1 MVRAS
6 PYLLALA
13 ARSEPHLPIN
23 LVYTYSSSP
32 YRPINCSQG
41 NSSKLAKRE
50 IPSLFPI
57 VGILVVLG
65 CIAGGYLMEKGNLL
79 VLMQPA
85 ELLIIGGA
93 AIGTVLIGNPPYILK
108 SIVSS
113 LVAVF
118 KGGHYTATTYLDTLR
133 FLNDFFGTSRKN
145 GITALENDLD
155 EPEKSALF
163 KRHPSFAKD
172 KEAMHFFCD
181 TMRTLLAGGVEV
193 HDLDQIME
201 TDLEVLH
208 KQALLPA
215 AAISTMADSLPG
227 LGIVAA
233 VLGVV
238 ITMGALGGPPE
249 EIGHKV
255 AAALVGTFLGILLCY
270 GFLGP
275 MSSNMAKIADDEHAY
290 LYVLRVAM
298 AAFMKGT
305 APIMAVEV
313 ARRAIPGHVRPSFKE
328 VETACRNKGAA
339 EETPAPAAAAAAA

>member
-1 MVRAS
+1 M
-6 PYLLALA
+6 
-13 ARSEPHLPIN
+13 
-23 LVYTYSSSP
+23 
-32 YRPINCSQG
+32 
-41 NSSKLAKRE
+41 
-50 IPSLFPI
+50 FPI

-108 SIVSS
+108 AIIAS
-113 LVAVF
+113 LFAVF
-118 KGGHYTATTYLDTLR
+118 KGGRYTSSTYLDTLR
-133 FLNDFFGTSRKN
+133 FLNDFFSTSRKN

-238 ITMGALGGPPE
+238 ITMSALGGPPE
-249 EIGHKV
+249 EIGEKV

-270 GFLGP
+270 GLVGP
-275 MSSNMAKIADDEHAY
+275 VSQSMAKATAEEHAY
-290 LYVLRVAM
+290 LYVLRVLM
-298 AAFMKGT
+298 LAFIRGQ
-305 APIMAVEV
+305 PPVVAVEMG
-313 ARRAIPGHVRPSFKE
+313 RRAIPSHVRPTFTE
-328 VETACRNKGAA
+328 VEEACRNQSGGAA
-339 EETPAPAAAAAAA
+339 AQAA

>member
-1 MVRAS
+1 V
-6 PYLLALA
+6 
-13 ARSEPHLPIN
+13 
-23 LVYTYSSSP
+23 
-32 YRPINCSQG
+32 
-41 NSSKLAKRE
+41 
-50 IPSLFPI
+50 FPI

-93 AIGTVLIGNPPYILK
+93 ALGTVLIGNPPYILK
-108 SIVSS
+108 SI
-113 LVAVF
+113 LAGILAVF
-118 KGGHYTATTYLDTLR
+118 KGSSYTSTRYLDTLK

-201 TDLEVLH
+201 TDLEILH
-208 KQALLPA
+208 KQTLLPA
-215 AAISTMADSLPG
+215 AALATMADSLPG

-238 ITMGALGGPPE
+238 ITMSALGGPPE

-275 MSSNMAKIADDEHAY
+275 MAANIKKQANAESEY
-290 LYVLRVAM
+290 FVCLRM
-298 AAFMKGT
+298 GLLAFMKGVP
-305 APIMAVEV
+305 PILALEA
-313 ARRAIPGHVRPSFKE
+313 ARRAIPHHVRPTFQQMDK
-328 VETACRNKGAA
+328 ACRK
-339 EETPAPAAAAAAA
+339 PAAGGAPTSEAAA

>member
-1 MVRAS
+1 
-6 PYLLALA
+6 
-13 ARSEPHLPIN
+13 
-23 LVYTYSSSP
+23 
-32 YRPINCSQG
+32 
-41 NSSKLAKRE
+41 
-50 IPSLFPI
+50 LFPI
-57 VGILVVLG
+57 IGILVVLG

-85 ELLIIGGA
+85 ELIIIGGA
-93 AIGTVLIGNPPYILK
+93 ALGTVLIGNPPYILK
-108 SIVSS
+108 SIISG
-113 LVAVF
+113 LLAVF
-118 KGGHYTATTYLDTLR
+118 KGGRYTATTYLDTLR

-145 GITALENDLD
+145 GITALETDLD
-155 EPEKSALF
+155 EPDKSALF

-181 TMRTLLAGGVEV
+181 TMRTLLAGGVEI

-238 ITMGALGGPPE
+238 ITMSALGGPPE

-275 MSSNMAKIADDEHAY
+275 MAANIKKQTNAESEY
-290 LYVLRVAM
+290 FLCLRM
-298 AAFMKGT
+298 GLLAFMKGVP
-305 APIMAVEV
+305 PILALEA
-313 ARRAIPGHVRPSFKE
+313 ARRAIPHHVRPTFQEMDK
-328 VETACRNKGAA
+328 ACRKTSG
-339 EETPAPAAAAAAA
+339 APAEAAA

>member
-1 MVRAS
+1 
-6 PYLLALA
+6 
-13 ARSEPHLPIN
+13 
-23 LVYTYSSSP
+23 
-32 YRPINCSQG
+32 
-41 NSSKLAKRE
+41 
-50 IPSLFPI
+50 LFPI

-113 LVAVF
+113 MMAVF
-118 KGGHYTATTYLDTLR
+118 KGGHYTSTTYLDTLR

-193 HDLDQIME
+193 HDIDQIME

-208 KQALLPA
+208 KQAMLPA
-215 AAISTMADSLPG
+215 AALSTMADSLPG

-238 ITMGALGGPPE
+238 ITMSALGGPPE

-275 MSSNMAKIADDEHAY
+275 MAANIKKQTNAEGEY
-290 LYVLRVAM
+290 FLCLRM
-298 AAFMKGT
+298 GLLAFMKGVP
-305 APIMAVEV
+305 PILALEA
-313 ARRAIPGHVRPSFKE
+313 ARRAIPHHVRPTFQEMDK
-328 VETACRNKGAA
+328 ACRKPAGAPPS
-339 EETPAPAAAAAAA
+339 EAAA

>member
-1 MVRAS
+1 M
-6 PYLLALA
+6 
-13 ARSEPHLPIN
+13 
-23 LVYTYSSSP
+23 
-32 YRPINCSQG
+32 
-41 NSSKLAKRE
+41 
-50 IPSLFPI
+50 FPI
-57 VGILVVLG
+57 LGILVVLG

-85 ELLIIGGA
+85 ELIIIGGA
-93 AIGTVLIGNPPYILK
+93 ALGTVLIGNPPYILK
-108 SIVSS
+108 SIISS
-113 LVAVF
+113 LLAVF
-118 KGGHYTATTYLDTLR
+118 KGGHYTAATYLDTLR
-133 FLNDFFGTSRKN
+133 FLNDFFSTSRKN

-155 EPEKSALF
+155 EPDKSALF

-238 ITMGALGGPPE
+238 ITMSALGGPPE

-275 MSSNMAKIADDEHAY
+275 MAANIKKQTNAEGEY
-290 LYVLRVAM
+290 FLCLRM
-298 AAFMKGT
+298 GLLAFMKGVP
-305 APIMAVEV
+305 PILALEA
-313 ARRAIPGHVRPSFKE
+313 ARRAIPHHVRPTFQEMDK
-328 VETACRNKGAA
+328 ACRK
-339 EETPAPAAAAAAA
+339 PAAAPAEAAA

>member
-1 MVRAS
+1 M
-6 PYLLALA
+6 
-13 ARSEPHLPIN
+13 
-23 LVYTYSSSP
+23 
-32 YRPINCSQG
+32 
-41 NSSKLAKRE
+41 
-50 IPSLFPI
+50 FPI

-113 LVAVF
+113 ILAVF
-118 KGGHYTATTYLDTLR
+118 KGSHYTSTTYLDTLR

-208 KQALLPA
+208 KQAMLPA

-238 ITMGALGGPPE
+238 ITMSALGGPPE

-275 MSSNMAKIADDEHAY
+275 MAANIKKQTNAESEY
-290 LYVLRVAM
+290 FLCLRM
-298 AAFMKGT
+298 GLLSFMKGVP
-305 APIMAVEV
+305 PILALEA
-313 ARRAIPGHVRPSFKE
+313 ARRAIPHHVRPTFQEMDK
-328 VETACRNKGAA
+328 ACRKPAGAPT
-339 EETPAPAAAAAAA
+339 EAAA